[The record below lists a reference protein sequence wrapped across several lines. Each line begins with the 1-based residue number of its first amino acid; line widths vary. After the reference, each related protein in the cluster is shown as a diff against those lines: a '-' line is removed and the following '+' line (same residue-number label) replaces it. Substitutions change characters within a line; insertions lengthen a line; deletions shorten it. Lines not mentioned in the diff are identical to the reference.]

1 MLLLVD
7 LDGVVYRASEGVP
20 GVGPALAARAALGDD
35 VVYVTNNAMHY
46 HGDYL
51 PRLAG
56 HGAPVGPDRVVTS
69 ARASALYIRDTM
81 PAVRRV
87 LAVGAAGLEREL
99 REAGFDVVTAAH
111 AATRMSQE
119 GIDGWAA
126 AGHPDAVVVGLDPQ
140 LTYLRIA
147 AAADCVRAGAVLVAT
162 NRDPVYPD
170 GARLPARRRGRGRGD
185 RDRRRGRP
193 RGSRSASPSPTCSR
207 SRPGAVGADVRGAVM
222 IGDSLT
228 DVAAGR
234 AVGARTVLM
243 LTGVTTRAMADA
255 LPEAER
261 PTRIAADAAEL
272 ARGARGAGGGGPG
285 ARGMTGP
292 RARRARGVQ
301 SRRLTVDPGRFA
313 NRRSRPTTT
322 G

>member
-1 MLLLVD
+1 VLLLVD

-20 GVGPALAARAALGDD
+20 GVGPALAERAALGDD

-51 PRLAG
+51 PRLEG

-69 ARASALYIRDTM
+69 ARASALYVRDEM

-87 LAVGAAGLEREL
+87 LAVGASGLEREL
-99 REAGFDVVTAAH
+99 REAGLDAVTAGY

-119 GIDGWAA
+119 GIDGWEA

-147 AAADCVRAGAVLVAT
+147 AAADCVRAGSVLIAT
-162 NRDPVYPD
+162 NRDPIYPIE
-170 GARLPARRRGRGRGD
+170 RGF
-185 RDRRRGRP
+185 
-193 RGSRSASPSPTCSR
+193 
-207 SRPGAVGADVRGAVM
+207 RPGAGAVVAAVETASKTTAAVTIGKPEPYLLIAAAHLVGADVKGAVM
-222 IGDSLT
+222 IGDALT

-243 LTGVTTRAMADA
+243 LTGVTTEAMADD
-255 LPEAER
+255 LPPDQR
-261 PTRIAADAAEL
+261 PTRIATDGEHLRTVLAEL
-272 ARGARGAGGGGPG
+272 AAGG
-285 ARGMTGP
+285 A
-292 RARRARGVQ
+292 
-301 SRRLTVDPGRFA
+301 
-313 NRRSRPTTT
+313 
-322 G
+322 

>member
-7 LDGVVYRASEGVP
+7 LDGVVYRASEAVP

-69 ARASALYIRDTM
+69 ARASASWIREHL

-87 LAVGAAGLEREL
+87 LSVGAGGLDREL
-99 REAGFDVVTAAH
+99 REAGFDLVTAAH

-119 GIDGWAA
+119 GLDGWDA

-147 AAADCVRAGAVLVAT
+147 AAADCVRAGATFVAT
-162 NRDPVYPD
+162 NRDPVYPTERGFRP
-170 GARLPARRRGRGRGD
+170 GAGAVVAAIETAGRRA
-185 RDRRRGRP
+185 P
-193 RGSRSASPSPTCSR
+193 RSRSASRGPTCWR
-207 SRPGAVGADVRGAVM
+207 RPRRW
-222 IGDSLT
+222 S
-228 DVAAGR
+228 
-234 AVGARTVLM
+234 ARTS
-243 LTGVTTRAMADA
+243 R
-255 LPEAER
+255 ER
-261 PTRIAADAAEL
+261 
-272 ARGARGAGGGGPG
+272 
-285 ARGMTGP
+285 
-292 RARRARGVQ
+292 
-301 SRRLTVDPGRFA
+301 
-313 NRRSRPTTT
+313 
-322 G
+322 

>member
-1 MLLLVD
+1 VLLLVD
-7 LDGVVYRASEGVP
+7 LDGVVYRASESVP
-20 GVGPALAARAALGDD
+20 GVGRALTARAELGDD
-35 VVYVTNNAMHY
+35 IVYVTNNAMHY
-46 HGDYL
+46 HGDYQ

-69 ARASALYIRDTM
+69 ARASASWVRRHM

-87 LAVGAAGLEREL
+87 MALGASGLEREL

-126 AGHPDAVVVGLDPQ
+126 AGHPDAVVVGLDPA

-147 AAADCVRAGAVLVAT
+147 AAADCVRAGSTLVAT
-162 NRDPVYPD
+162 NRDPIYPTE
-170 GARLPARRRGRGRGD
+170 RGF
-185 RDRRRGRP
+185 
-193 RGSRSASPSPTCSR
+193 
-207 SRPGAVGADVRGAVM
+207 RPGAGSVVAAVEVAAGTKARVTIGKPGPFLLEAAADLVGADVRRAVM
-222 IGDSLT
+222 IGDALT

-243 LTGVTTRAMADA
+243 LTGVTSRETAEG
-255 LPEAER
+255 LPDAER

-272 ARGARGAGGGGPG
+272 SQVLAELAAS
-285 ARGMTGP
+285 A
-292 RARRARGVQ
+292 
-301 SRRLTVDPGRFA
+301 
-313 NRRSRPTTT
+313 
-322 G
+322 

>member
-1 MLLLVD
+1 VLLLVD
-7 LDGVVYRASEGVP
+7 LDGVVYRASQTVP
-20 GVGPALAARAALGDD
+20 GVGPALADRAALGDT

-46 HGDYL
+46 RGDYV

-69 ARASALYIRDTM
+69 ASASASWLRAEM
-81 PAVRRV
+81 PSVQRV
-87 LAVGAAGLEREL
+87 LAGGAAGLEREL

-140 LTYLRIA
+140 VTYLRIA

-162 NRDPVYPD
+162 NRDPLYPTE
-170 GARLPARRRGRGRGD
+170 RGF
-185 RDRRRGRP
+185 
-193 RGSRSASPSPTCSR
+193 
-207 SRPGAVGADVRGAVM
+207 RPGAGAIVAAVETASRREAQVTLGKPGPLLLEVAAKAVGMATRGAVM
-222 IGDSLT
+222 IGDSPS

-234 AVGARTVLM
+234 AVGARTILM
-243 LTGVTTRAMADA
+243 LTGVTTREMADA
-255 LPEAER
+255 IPEAER

-272 ARGARGAGGGGPG
+272 AASLVELAASDR
-285 ARGMTGP
+285 
-292 RARRARGVQ
+292 
-301 SRRLTVDPGRFA
+301 
-313 NRRSRPTTT
+313 
-322 G
+322 

>member
-7 LDGVVYRASEGVP
+7 LDGVVYRASEAVP
-20 GVGPALAARAALGDD
+20 GVGPALAARVALGDD

-46 HGDYL
+46 HGDYI

-56 HGAPVGPDRVVTS
+56 HGAPLGPDRVVTS
-69 ARASALYIRDTM
+69 ARASASWIREHL

-87 LAVGAAGLEREL
+87 LSVGAGGLEREL
-99 REAGFDVVTAAH
+99 REAGFDLVTAAH

-119 GIDGWAA
+119 GLDGWDA

-147 AAADCVRAGAVLVAT
+147 AAADCVRAGATFVAT
-162 NRDPVYPD
+162 NRDPVYPTE
-170 GARLPARRRGRGRGD
+170 RGF
-185 RDRRRGRP
+185 
-193 RGSRSASPSPTCSR
+193 
-207 SRPGAVGADVRGAVM
+207 RPGAGAVVAAIETAGRHAPAVTIGKPGPYLLEAAAAMVGADVTRAVM
-222 IGDSLT
+222 IGDALT

-243 LTGVTTRAMADA
+243 LTGVTSREKAEA
-255 LPEAER
+255 LPPDER

-272 ARGARGAGGGGPG
+272 ALVLEELAA
-285 ARGMTGP
+285 
-292 RARRARGVQ
+292 V
-301 SRRLTVDPGRFA
+301 
-313 NRRSRPTTT
+313 
-322 G
+322 